1 MRSEGP
7 GGRKAEIG
15 HELNNLL
22 AAIQGNA
29 DLLRG
34 DFGGVEAIREGLDEI
49 DKAVTRARA
58 LARKLLAESVAESAS
73 DSVVAHAPQPPLPR
87 QQPHEPR
94 GQTVLIVDDE
104 EPVRRV
110 ASRLLARSGY
120 EVREAANGAEA
131 LRVLAAANGAIDLL
145 VSDIIM
151 PEMGGLELARRAA
164 ADFPGLPILLISGYS
179 DSQDL
184 GQSIPA
190 DLDLLQKP
198 FSGNELAAAVAR
210 CLAGGKRDHA
220 S

>member
-1 MRSEGP
+1 MSNEGS

-29 DLLRG
+29 DLMRG

-58 LARKLLAESVAESAS
+58 LARKLLAESVSGPGSES
-73 DSVVAHAPQPPLPR
+73 VAGHTQQPPQPR

-94 GQTVLIVDDE
+94 GQTVLIADDE

-131 LRVLAAANGAIDLL
+131 LRVLAAANGEIDLL

-164 ADFPGLPILLISGYS
+164 TDFPGLPILLISGYS

-198 FSGNELAAAVAR
+198 FSGNELTAAVAR
-210 CLAGGKRDHA
+210 CLARGNRDQA

>member
-1 MRSEGP
+1 MTGSRGSGP
-7 GGRKAEIG
+7 KASIA

-29 DLLRG
+29 DLMRG

-49 DKAVTRARA
+49 DRAVSRARD
-58 LARKLLAESVAESAS
+58 LARKLLADVAVEAE
-73 DSVVAHAPQPPLPR
+73 DPIDVQAPTQAELRPHAP
-87 QQPHEPR
+87 HAPR
-94 GQTVLIVDDE
+94 GQTVLIADDE

-110 ASRLLARSGY
+110 ASRLLARNGY

-131 LRVLAAANGAIDLL
+131 LRMLAEGNGEIDLL

-151 PEMGGLELARRAA
+151 PEMGGLELARRVAT
-164 ADFPGLPILLISGYS
+164 DFPRLPILLISGYS
-179 DSQDL
+179 DGQEL

-198 FSGNELAAAVAR
+198 FSGTELTAAVAR
-210 CLAGGKRDHA
+210 CLARGATGKTL
-220 S
+220 